1 MAGCT
6 VANGL
11 TCLARSGPSTDTP
24 VFLGLQMTTSGFL
37 LGKRLLFGGPIAAA
51 QTAQVG
57 FTLLVT
63 LTQVVMFTPA
73 LLKKD
78 EVVLAWA

>member
-1 MAGCT
+1 
-6 VANGL
+6 
-11 TCLARSGPSTDTP
+11 
-24 VFLGLQMTTSGFL
+24 MTTSGFL